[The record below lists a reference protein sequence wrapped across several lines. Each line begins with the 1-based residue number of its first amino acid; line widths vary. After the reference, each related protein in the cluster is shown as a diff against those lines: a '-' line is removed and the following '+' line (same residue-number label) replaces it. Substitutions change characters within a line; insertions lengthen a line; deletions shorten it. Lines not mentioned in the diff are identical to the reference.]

1 MKKYLQYRRGYLCIW
16 LLLCSVPILVQLL
29 YGQALESIL
38 YGVGLATV
46 LVLLFMVH
54 DFLRFREKEE
64 KRKQVA
70 QNMGS
75 RELCLFETNDPV
87 EKESLDLLGQL
98 TERYCKQAE
107 QLQTATKERQE
118 YYTTWVHQVKTPMAA
133 MNMLLQK
140 EDTPESR
147 QLQLQLFR
155 MEEYVEMIL
164 HFTRLEESGTDFVFD
179 AYDLD
184 EMIRKTIRKY
194 ASVFVKKRLQ
204 SVMTPSQHMCLPMK
218 NGFAL
223 CWNRCFPMHSNI
235 QIREV

>member
-54 DFLRFREKEE
+54 DFLQFREKEE

-75 RELCLFETNDPV
+75 RELCLFDTKNPV
-87 EKESLDLLGQL
+87 EKEYLDLLDQL

-107 QLQTATKERQE
+107 QMQNATKER
-118 YYTTWVHQVKTPMAA
+118 
-133 MNMLLQK
+133 
-140 EDTPESR
+140 
-147 QLQLQLFR
+147 
-155 MEEYVEMIL
+155 
-164 HFTRLEESGTDFVFD
+164 
-179 AYDLD
+179 
-184 EMIRKTIRKY
+184 
-194 ASVFVKKRLQ
+194 
-204 SVMTPSQHMCLPMK
+204 
-218 NGFAL
+218 
-223 CWNRCFPMHSNI
+223 
-235 QIREV
+235 

>member
-54 DFLRFREKEE
+54 DFLHFREKEE

-75 RELCLFETNDPV
+75 RELCLFDTKNPV
-87 EKESLDLLGQL
+87 EKEYLDLLDQL

-107 QLQTATKERQE
+107 QMQNATKERQE
-118 YYTTWVHQVKTPMAA
+118 YYTTWVH
-133 MNMLLQK
+133 
-140 EDTPESR
+140 
-147 QLQLQLFR
+147 
-155 MEEYVEMIL
+155 
-164 HFTRLEESGTDFVFD
+164 
-179 AYDLD
+179 
-184 EMIRKTIRKY
+184 
-194 ASVFVKKRLQ
+194 
-204 SVMTPSQHMCLPMK
+204 
-218 NGFAL
+218 
-223 CWNRCFPMHSNI
+223 
-235 QIREV
+235 